1 MSGMKARFGVANT
14 GRPRVRTIMNLA
26 PVSEGP
32 AEEASVS
39 VASCRA
45 AKREKC

>member
-1 MSGMKARFGVANT
+1 MKARFGVTNT

-26 PVSEGP
+26 LVSEGP
-32 AEEASVS
+32 SKEAYVS
-39 VASCRA
+39 VASRRA